1 MGTVARVSGLAYY
14 PVKGF
19 RAVPVQAADVVETG
33 LVDDRQYMVVD
44 ASDGSFI
51 SQRKVPAMAA
61 ASAAFVDGGLLLSMD
76 GLDDH
81 LVETTLDGA
90 ARDVSM
96 FNKWYGT
103 GIDQGDQAAKWCSA
117 ALDREV
123 RLVRFPPTQIRDGWG
138 LHPGRVAFG
147 DAHAILL
154 ITEASL
160 EGLNTRI
167 TAAGAPAVPMDRF
180 RPNIVLTGWPAH
192 AEDEATRLR
201 IGAVELG
208 FSTRAIRCAVPTVD
222 QATGAKTGPEPTR
235 TLATYRRDPDR
246 PGVSFGA
253 KYAVLTPGPL
263 HLGDEAQVVEG

>member
-1 MGTVARVSGLAYY
+1 MARVSGLAYY

-19 RAVPVQAADVVETG
+19 RAVPVTSADVVETG
-33 LVDDRQYMVVD
+33 LVGDRQYMVVD
-44 ASDGSFI
+44 AADGSFI

-61 ASAAFVDGGLLLSMD
+61 ARAALVDGGLLLSLD

-81 LVETTLDGA
+81 LVEVVPDGPV
-90 ARDVSM
+90 REVSM
-96 FNKWYGT
+96 FNKWYGH
-103 GIDQGDQAAKWCSA
+103 GIDQGDLAAKWCSQ

-123 RLVRFPPTQIRDGWG
+123 RLVRFPPTQTRDGWG
-138 LHPGRVAFG
+138 LHPGKVAFG

-160 EGLNTRI
+160 ADLNTRI
-167 TAAGAPAVPMDRF
+167 TATGEPPVPMDRF
-180 RPNIVLTGWPAH
+180 RPNITLTDWPAH
-192 AEDEATRLR
+192 AEDRAIRLR
-201 IGAVELG
+201 IGQVELG

-222 QATGAKTGPEPTR
+222 QRTGEKKGPEPTR

-246 PGVSFGA
+246 PGLSFGA

-263 HLGDEAQVVEG
+263 HLNDEATVVEG